1 MEQNPLASKNLLK
14 SKTDKSKI
22 DRITHFTSDETLF
35 EISNIKK
42 TTNTSILRAIKS
54 SAIDCNIH
62 RNSNKKEGI
71 VCYSFGAPS
80 VNTFS
85 YRPDYSSEEDD
96 TVEAQNLKGIT
107 WTGYPI
113 KIEGM
118 NYVIKRTDHK

>member
-1 MEQNPLASKNLLK
+1 MTFTEKQIKGDKDASTVDGTKPLASKNLLK

-54 SAIDCNIH
+54 SAIDCNVH

-71 VCYSFGAPS
+71 VCY
-80 VNTFS
+80 
-85 YRPDYSSEEDD
+85 
-96 TVEAQNLKGIT
+96 
-107 WTGYPI
+107 
-113 KIEGM
+113 
-118 NYVIKRTDHK
+118 